1 MTKRRRRRHGRRGFR
16 NILRSV
22 ASENAVRLMGRA
34 RIANRV
40 AKSLHGESRVRA
52 YAVKTQALL
61 RLTSRFPE
69 RVWVVNDFNTPRF
82 VLVKVPIFRF
92 GLHAPSYMFG
102 TGETS
107 ERLLAQSG
115 SEGSRRV
122 R

>member
-1 MTKRRRRRHGRRGFR
+1 MTDPHRRKRGNRTFR
-16 NILRSV
+16 KILNSV
-22 ASENAVRLMGRA
+22 ASDNAVRLMGRA
-34 RIANRV
+34 RLANIV
-40 AKSLHGESRVRA
+40 AKSVRGESRVRT
-52 YAVKTQALL
+52 YAIKTQALL

-69 RVWVVNDFNTPRF
+69 RVRIVYDFNTPRF

-92 GLHAPSYMFG
+92 GLHAPSYLFG
-102 TGETS
+102 TGQTG